1 MTDALIH
8 IDHQLFFYINNTLHT
23 ELGDTIMPLMRNK
36 LFWTPLYVAL
46 AGLLLYRYKM
56 QGLWIILLTVLVVI
70 LCDQVSS
77 SVIKP
82 LVGRLRPCNDP
93 SLAQQVKLLVHC
105 GAGKSFTSS
114 HATNHFGV
122 AVFLGTMLWKP
133 FKWMLPLLLLW
144 AATVSIAQVYVGVH
158 FPLDVTGG
166 ALLGT
171 TIGLIVYTIS
181 KRIFAASGKA
191 MPR

>member
-23 ELGDTIMPLMRNK
+23 EIGDTIMPLMRNK

-56 QGLWIILLTVLVVI
+56 RGLWIILLTVLVVI

-93 SLAQQVKLLVHC
+93 TLAQQVKLLVHC

-144 AATVSIAQVYVGVH
+144 AATVSVAQVYVGVH
-158 FPLDVTGG
+158 FPLDITGG

-191 MPR
+191 MPQ